1 MAVLNSNPE
10 IVLRKRKD
18 ADRKRV
24 EKQDAARVRMEKK
37 GRKVA
42 VPGEKFLRAEVLAS
56 RATANKIEGKRLE
69 NILKHEQAKA
79 AISAQKETPAKL
91 AFIIRTEKQNKA
103 VSIPTKALNV
113 FKVLR
118 LDEPNMGVFVKLTP
132 TIEPVLKLISPF
144 IVVGTPSL
152 ASVRHLFQKRACI
165 PSSEDDQSPSKL
177 DNNQAVEDK
186 FGDDL
191 GFICIEDLI
200 HEITSLGDNFKA
212 VTLWLAPFSLTAPVN
227 GWSPLAKLAKMRYQ
241 EENKKATTLA
251 GHAKL
256 EEIDIDKFIEEQN

>member
-18 ADRKRV
+18 ADRKRI
-24 EKQDAARVRMEKK
+24 EKQDAARVMKEKR
-37 GRKVA
+37 GRKIPVKSD
-42 VPGEKFLRAEVLAS
+42 KFLRAEVLAA
-56 RATANKIEGKRLE
+56 RATANKIEEKRLD

-79 AISAQKETPAKL
+79 SISTQKETATKL
-91 AFIIRTEKQNKA
+91 VFIIRIEKQNKA
-103 VSIPTKALNV
+103 VKIPTKALNV
-113 FKVLR
+113 LKVLR
-118 LDEPNMGVFVKLTP
+118 LEEANMGVFVKLTP

-144 IVVGTPSL
+144 IVVGSPSL

-165 PSSEDDQSPSKL
+165 PSSEEGEAPVKL

-191 GFICIEDLI
+191 GLICIEDII
-200 HEITSLGDNFKA
+200 HEITTLGENFKA
-212 VTLWLAPFSLTAPVN
+212 VTLWLAPFNLTAPVN
-227 GWSPLAKLAKMRYQ
+227 GWGPLAKLAKLRY
-241 EENKKATTLA
+241 EEEHKKSITLA

-256 EEIDIDKFIEEQN
+256 EEIDIDRFIEEQN

>member
-24 EKQDAARVRMEKK
+24 EKQDAARVLKEKK
-37 GRKVA
+37 ARKQA
-42 VPGEKFLRAEVLAS
+42 VPSEKFLRAEVLAS
-56 RATANKIEGKRLE
+56 RAIANKIEGKRLD

-79 AISAQKETPAKL
+79 AVSTQKEAPAKL
-91 AFIIRTEKQNKA
+91 AFVIRIEKQNKA

-113 FKVLR
+113 LKVLR
-118 LDEPNMGVFVKLTP
+118 LEEPNMGVFVKLTP

-144 IVVGTPSL
+144 IVVGSPSL

-165 PSSEDDQSPSKL
+165 PSSEEGQPPVKL

-191 GFICIEDLI
+191 GYICIEDLI
-200 HEITSLGDNFKA
+200 HEITSLGENFKA
-212 VTLWLAPFSLTAPVN
+212 VSSWLAPFSLSAPVN
-227 GWSPLAKLAKMRYQ
+227 GWGPLAKLAKIKYQ
-241 EENKKATTLA
+241 EENKKAITLA